1 MITIEDAVKE
11 ISVLDISAAIQ
22 ATDIPVKVIKSFNES
37 VVKGKFPIYL
47 KLANTISVFKKGAI
61 TLKNNNRSVSIFP
74 VFSKIF
80 EKLLQRRL
88 LVFFCNNLSKFQ

>member
-61 TLKNNNRSVSIFP
+61 TLKNNHRSVSIFP

-80 EKLLQRRL
+80 EKLLQKRL

>member
-1 MITIEDAVKE
+1 M
-11 ISVLDISAAIQ
+11 LDISAAIQ

-47 KLANTISVFKKGAI
+47 KLANTISVSKKGAI

-80 EKLLQRRL
+80 EKLLQKRL
-88 LVFFCNNLSKFQ
+88 LVFFCNILSKFQ